1 MKAGGANGEKEMKKI
16 RAHRVSGIV
25 LYAMLAMT
33 VVVAVLFFFGGEVP
47 MAGRVVADVSQS
59 EPRYTDAL
67 LCWVYALLGLAV
79 VVALGTAL
87 RKQVLGF
94 VNAPGAMVR
103 LWVGAGLLV
112 ALLGGAWLAGSGEPL
127 DNYDNVMRAI
137 EILVS
142 DWGFGW
148 SPKRIT
154 VSTIGVLPALRR
166 FLDESR
172 CHIAV
177 SLHNP
182 FPDERLSIMP
192 VQKAYPI
199 EDVVALLKQYDFSGQ
214 RRVSFE
220 YTMFFGFNDTKRHA
234 DALARMLSGLE
245 CRVNLIRFHKIPDFP
260 YTTSPEQIIRTFQER
275 LERAGIVTTI
285 RASRG
290 EDILAACGL
299 LAGRHAE

>member
-112 ALLGGAWLAGSGEPL
+112 ALLGGAWLQVAANRWKSP
-127 DNYDNVMRAI
+127 DMAARRMSPYS
-137 EILVS
+137 EIA
-142 DWGFGW
+142 
-148 SPKRIT
+148 R
-154 VSTIGVLPALRR
+154 
-166 FLDESR
+166 
-172 CHIAV
+172 HV
-177 SLHNP
+177 SLC
-182 FPDERLSIMP
+182 DI
-192 VQKAYPI
+192 
-199 EDVVALLKQYDFSGQ
+199 
-214 RRVSFE
+214 RV
-220 YTMFFGFNDTKRHA
+220 
-234 DALARMLSGLE
+234 
-245 CRVNLIRFHKIPDFP
+245 
-260 YTTSPEQIIRTFQER
+260 
-275 LERAGIVTTI
+275 
-285 RASRG
+285 
-290 EDILAACGL
+290 
-299 LAGRHAE
+299 AGRGSVVDCRLGHRKETQVRKDAKIWKRNEGKYPK